1 MGIAHCYSH
10 LVPKQAMLSSITA
23 LARLLFSAL
32 NPVFCWVT
40 HLGTLQG
47 VQSLPSCSLLGK
59 HQQDEAPHALLN
71 LCSLGESHGKG
82 WKPQEGG
89 KWRAMWAAL
98 PGRGHSEP
106 GRAPALR
113 PYGERKTHCCLPSP
127 RAPSPEQVGKR
138 KDTEE
143 ALITRKHSGNVAWIR
158 AKMNAH
164 TSSGC
169 DFGASSP
176 SQQFGFSFIKEHRG
190 GPVWHT
196 QLVILSEEDVYAKFI
211 PIYSATVI
219 RPNSVPSNIWYFLPN
234 FIRGKKIVHFCSL
247 ESRVQTWGDS

>member
-1 MGIAHCYSH
+1 MTFIKTFNLGLLEMGIAHCYSH

-23 LARLLFSAL
+23 LAHLLFSAL

-143 ALITRKHSGNVAWIR
+143 ALITRGN
-158 AKMNAH
+158 
-164 TSSGC
+164 T
-169 DFGASSP
+169 
-176 SQQFGFSFIKEHRG
+176 RG
-190 GPVWHT
+190 M
-196 QLVILSEEDVYAKFI
+196 LL
-211 PIYSATVI
+211 
-219 RPNSVPSNIWYFLPN
+219 
-234 FIRGKKIVHFCSL
+234 
-247 ESRVQTWGDS
+247 